1 MVRWVIGG
9 FVLLSAAMLLGCSR
23 KEAPKEKVYP
33 IVGKILEVDSAKKW
47 VVLDHEDIPGL
58 MKAMRM
64 KFEVEDAAVLDGKK
78 VGDTLRCRL
87 KVTVDG
93 HYHLLSPGSC

>member
-1 MVRWVIGG
+1 MYRLVVGC
-9 FVLLSAAMLLGCSR
+9 VLFGTLMLAGCSG
-23 KEAPKEKVYP
+23 EDASKEKIYP
-33 IVGKILEVDSAKKW
+33 IVGKIFAIEPAKKW

-64 KFEVEDAAVLDGKK
+64 AFEVEDPAVLEGKK

-87 KVTVDG
+87 KVTADG
-93 HYHLLSPGSC
+93 HYHLIPPGS